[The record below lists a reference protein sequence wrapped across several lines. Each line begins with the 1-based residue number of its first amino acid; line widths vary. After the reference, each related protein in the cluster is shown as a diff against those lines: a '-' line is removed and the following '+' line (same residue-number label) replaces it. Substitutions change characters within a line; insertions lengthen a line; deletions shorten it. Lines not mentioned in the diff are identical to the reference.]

1 VLGAGKR
8 LFGDGA
14 IPVAL
19 RLVESSVSETG
30 VTINT
35 YARTGEIEIGEMDFE
50 EPTAAELERR
60 RRLAAR

>member
-1 VLGAGKR
+1 MLGAGKR
-8 LFGDGA
+8 LFGEGA

-35 YARTGEIEIGEMDFE
+35 YARTGEIEIGGMDFE